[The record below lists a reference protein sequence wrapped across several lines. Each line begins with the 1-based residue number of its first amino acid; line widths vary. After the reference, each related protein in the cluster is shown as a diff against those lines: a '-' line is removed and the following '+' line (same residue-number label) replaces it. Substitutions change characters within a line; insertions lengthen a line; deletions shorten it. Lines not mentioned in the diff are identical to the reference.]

1 MKSLLFLKALLLAC
15 IALLPSCRILTN
27 IPAFYGT
34 TVLVKGGT
42 DLKGK
47 VEITGTN
54 RDGEMKLPMKG
65 NSFQLPLQ
73 NWNGYG
79 TVYVAISGTVWT
91 AEGDYVGTAS
101 VTIPVVTNA
110 SVPYV
115 ITFTDEGILL
125 EGGYGYGSS
134 RIIPWYR
141 GKPCS

>member
-27 IPAFYGT
+27 IPA
-34 TVLVKGGT
+34 V
-42 DLKGK
+42 
-47 VEITGTN
+47 
-54 RDGEMKLPMKG
+54 
-65 NSFQLPLQ
+65 
-73 NWNGYG
+73 YG